1 MRQEQVKSI
10 KAQEIEVKALSEM
23 KAFIERADKENI
35 DKFLVQVSIR
45 EVTYTDLKKQE
56 TAEAFVVDMEIFNNE
71 VDNGPLV
78 DRTYVRFAADTEQEE
93 IFKMIESAFPSKEQ
107 IEEMS
112 KQEAAKRAF
121 QEQMQQQ
128 LAGMTPEQAAAA
140 VNQMKEQ
147 K

>member
-93 IFKMIESAFPSKEQ
+93 IFKMIESAFPTKEQ